1 MIVLDTNVLSAL
13 MRREVDQ
20 TVVTWLD
27 LQPSES
33 AWTTA
38 VTVFEIRFGLKLLA
52 PSRRKRQLG
61 DAFSRAVDE
70 DFQGR
75 ILPFDHEAALEAA
88 SRAAERRAAGRSVD
102 FPRSPASSPHDGRH
116 SLPATLAISRILE
129 LRWSTPGRRAKD
141 TERDRGHYASR
152 CPSASSKA

>member
-13 MRREVDQ
+13 MRRDADEA
-20 TVVTWLD
+20 VVSWLD

-33 AWTTA
+33 VWTTS
-38 VTVFEIRFGLKLLA
+38 VTVFEIRFGLELLA
-52 PSRRKRQLG
+52 SRRRKRQLE

-102 FPRSPASSPHDGRH
+102 FRDIEIAGIVSARR
-116 SLPATLAISRILE
+116 ATLATRNTRHFQDLRIE
-129 LRWSTPGRRAKD
+129 VVDPWAPR
-141 TERDRGHYASR
+141 
-152 CPSASSKA
+152 